1 VSFAAPV
8 PLWLAVLIA
17 AAIGAAAFLSYR
29 RPLVPLSP
37 AQRFTLVVLRAATL
51 ATVIILLCRPVLILP
66 SRALDASI
74 PVLVDTSR
82 SMRVTDGG
90 DRSRLVRSM
99 ESLQSE
105 ILPELSRRFRPEIY
119 AIGES
124 LTPTSVVKLSA
135 DARQSDLTG
144 ALAAIRERFR
154 GRRIAGI
161 VVLSD
166 GGDTGQRTV
175 AADLA
180 PGPAVF
186 TVGVG
191 AATGLRDRE
200 VSGVVAGDPQL
211 DEASVDLQ
219 VSAVSYGYGR
229 EPFELQ
235 LLENGQAVDS
245 RTVVPAA
252 DGSPVNEVF
261 TVSPNLLNGSVY
273 TLEIGQAAG
282 EASSENN
289 RRTVFVRP
297 SGRKRRVL
305 SIQGAPGFDHSFL
318 TRALSRDPSLEL
330 DIVVRKGRNESGQ
343 YTFFVQAA
351 SDRASALTNGFPPGK
366 DALYKYDAVIVANVE
381 ADFFTQAQLTL
392 MAEFTGTRGGGLLV
406 LGGQSFAQKGLIGTP
421 LEEVLPVEL
430 SDRRSPMS
438 RAGLSDA
445 VVQPNMV
452 TVTPDG
458 ERHPVMRIGQT
469 PAEIRERWGALPALA
484 ASAPLGGPRPGAS
497 VLAITGAPS
506 GVAPLVAV
514 HRYGAGRSMIFG
526 GEGSWRWRMMRPATD
541 TAYDQ
546 FWRQALRWL
555 AAPAPDPVAITLP
568 DEIEPGDAAGI
579 AVDARNASFE
589 PVADAVVRA
598 TITGP
603 GGKAE
608 PLTLRQEAGVSGRFT
623 GAWQPQESGL
633 YRIQAQADRGQTS
646 LGSADRWV
654 YVGGNDREFADPRLN
669 EGVLRRI
676 ARDSGGQ
683 YMPLSDISRVVSS
696 LESAAPA
703 LGEPER
709 RDLWHNPWI
718 YVLLIGFLSA
728 EWILRRRWGLR

>member
-1 VSFAAPV
+1 
-8 PLWLAVLIA
+8 VLIA
-17 AAIGAAAFLSYR
+17 AAIGATAFLSYR
-29 RPLVPLSP
+29 RPLVPLPP
-37 AQRFTLVVLRAATL
+37 AQRSTLIVLRAATL
-51 ATVIILLCRPVLILP
+51 ATVIFLLCRPVLILP

-74 PVLVDTSR
+74 PILVDTSR

-90 DRSRLVRSM
+90 DQPRIVRAI
-99 ESLQSE
+99 EALQSE
-105 ILPELSRRFRPEIY
+105 LLPELSRRFRPEIY

-124 LTPTSVVKLSA
+124 LTPSSVEKLSA
-135 DARQSDLTG
+135 DARQTDLTG
-144 ALAAIRERFR
+144 ALAAIRDRFR
-154 GRRIAGI
+154 GRRIAGV

-166 GGDTGQRTV
+166 GGDTGQRKV
-175 AADLA
+175 ATDLA
-180 PGPAVF
+180 SGPAVF

-191 AATGLRDRE
+191 AASGLRDRE
-200 VSGVVAGDPQL
+200 VLGLVAGDPQL

-229 EPFELQ
+229 DPFELQ
-235 LLENGQAVDS
+235 LLENGQTVDS
-245 RTVVPAA
+245 RMVAPAA
-252 DGSPVNEVF
+252 DGSPINEVF
-261 TVSPNLLNGSVY
+261 TVSPNVLNGSVY
-273 TLEIGQAAG
+273 TVEIGAAADEG
-282 EASSENN
+282 SSENN
-289 RRTVFVRP
+289 RRTILVRP

-305 SIQGAPGFDHSFL
+305 ALQGAPGFDHSFL

-330 DIVVRKGRNESGQ
+330 DVVVRKGRNESGQ

-351 SDRASALTNGFPPGK
+351 GDRASALTNGFPPTR
-366 DALYKYDAVIVANVE
+366 DAMYKYDALIIANVE
-381 ADFFTQAQLTL
+381 ADFFTQAQMTL
-392 MAEFTGTRGGGLLV
+392 MADFTGTRGGGLLV

-438 RAGLSDA
+438 RAGLGDA
-445 VVQPNMV
+445 MVQPNVV

-469 PAEIRERWGALPALA
+469 TAEIRERWGALPALA

-497 VLAITGAPS
+497 VLAITAAPS

-541 TAYDQ
+541 KTYDQ
-546 FWRQALRWL
+546 FWRQAVRWL
-555 AAPAPDPVAITLP
+555 AAPAPDPVAITLS
-568 DEIEPGDAAGI
+568 DEIEPGDAAAI
-579 AVDARNASFE
+579 AIDARNAAFE
-589 PVADAVVRA
+589 PAADAVVQA

-603 GGKAE
+603 GGKAQ
-608 PLTLRQEAGVSGRFT
+608 PVALRQEAGVSGRFAGT
-623 GAWQPQESGL
+623 WQPQESGL
-633 YRIQAQADRGQTS
+633 YRIQARADRGQTS

-718 YVLLIGFLSA
+718 YAVLVGLLAA